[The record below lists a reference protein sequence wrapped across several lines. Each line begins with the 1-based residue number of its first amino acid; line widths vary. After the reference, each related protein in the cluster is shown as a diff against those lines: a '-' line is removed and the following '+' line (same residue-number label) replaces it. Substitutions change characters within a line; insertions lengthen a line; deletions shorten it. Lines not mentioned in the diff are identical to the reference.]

1 MKRTISILLVLAM
14 LLCLPLP
21 AGAEETRTTVTLA
34 ADKSQASPG
43 DTVLL
48 TITASEAIAD
58 LTAWQFNLT
67 YDATRFS
74 MGTPQVSPE
83 AWPSTVVGQPRG
95 EEEASV
101 AISALD
107 VGSAAISLN
116 AGKMVTIPFTV
127 RADAALGETCF
138 QLTCDTLAAYSLL
151 SEQRDRVT
159 IDSQRAALSI
169 VEGQKI
175 THYDGYGVTLT
186 AQDTVN
192 LEESLQVKAFIS
204 AKDDMVSTYNA
215 YDLTISYDTE
225 KLTCDSATPADTGAT
240 VISGDGSLTIRGYG
254 RDKAFSTP
262 AVTLTFTGKA
272 AGETEVQVTQAK
284 VDTSAN
290 APEKDVPLAKTLQ
303 SAKIT
308 LREAYQVTLGEGL
321 TAESSVAE
329 RGEDFTFSA
338 SDVSNY
344 NYETPVATIGETS
357 VAVSSKGDG
366 TYTIAGKDITG
377 PINVT
382 VTRTPKQY
390 DVTVE
395 GTGKDDVTAGQ
406 TATYNTDYAFTVSKK
421 EGFSYTVTAKA
432 GNTAV
437 TLTVGE
443 NGGYTIPGTAI
454 SGPITLTVE
463 KSAAGENQVD
473 VTKPDYVEGPDTAT
487 KGQDY
492 TFSVTTELGFTYGD
506 PTVTIDGKT
515 VTPTKQE
522 DGSYVIA
529 GSDITGPITI
539 ALTRQEAVTV
549 ALSQY
554 LTLENQQVMW
564 LVTVSGQVPQGSVAK
579 YDGSAMFWSEN
590 YQAYAWLVIS
600 AENEQALL
608 TQVGSEVAIAEGE
621 ATTLNASGD
630 VNKTGKTDINDAQL
644 AYDMYNKHYAG
655 FTAVE
660 MEKFLRADVS
670 HDKKLDTQD
679 AAAIVSA
686 IRGQ

>member
-21 AGAEETRTTVTLA
+21 AGAEETRTTVTVA
-34 ADKSQASPG
+34 ADKAQAAPG
-43 DTVLL
+43 DRVLL
-48 TITASEAIAD
+48 TIAASEAIAD

-95 EEEASV
+95 EGEASV

-116 AGKMVTIPFTV
+116 AGQMVTIPFTV
-127 RADAALGETCF
+127 RADAALGETRF
-138 QLTCDTLAAYSLL
+138 NLTCDTLAAYGLL

-159 IDSQRAALSI
+159 IDSRAAVLSI

-175 THYDGYGVTLT
+175 PHYDGYGVTLT

-192 LEESLQVKAFIS
+192 LGEDLQVKALVS
-204 AKDDMVSTYNA
+204 AKDDTVTTYNA
-215 YDLTISYDTE
+215 YELSISYDKD
-225 KLTCDSATPADTGAT
+225 KLTYKSATPADSGAT
-240 VISGDGSLTIRGYG
+240 VTSGEGTLTILGYG
-254 RDKAFSTP
+254 ADKAFTTP
-262 AVTLTFTGKA
+262 AVTLVFTGKA

-290 APEKDVPLAKTLQ
+290 APTNDVPSAKTLH

-321 TAESSVAE
+321 TADSGVAV

-338 SDVSNY
+338 SDVNNY
-344 NYETPVATIGETS
+344 DYETPVAKIGETP
-357 VAVSSKGDG
+357 VAVSPKGDG

-377 PINVT
+377 PISVT
-382 VTRTPKQY
+382 VARTPKAY
-390 DVTVE
+390 TVTVA
-395 GTGKDDVTAGQ
+395 GTGKDDVTAGK
-406 TATYNTDYAFTVSKK
+406 TATYNTDYTFTVTKQ
-421 EGFSYTVTAKA
+421 EGFTYTVTARA
-432 GNTAV
+432 GNSNV

-443 NGGYTIPGTAI
+443 DGAYTIPGTAI

-463 KSAAGENQVD
+463 KTPAGENVVN
-473 VTKPDYVEGPDTAT
+473 VTKPDYVDGADTAT

-492 TFSVTTELGFTYGD
+492 TFSVRTEPGFTYGE
-506 PTVTIDGKT
+506 PTVTIDGKP
-515 VTPTKQE
+515 VTATKGE
-522 DGSYVIA
+522 DGKYVIA
-529 GSDITGPITI
+529 GKDITGPITI
-539 ALTRQEAVTV
+539 TLPRQEAVTV

-554 LTLENQQVMW
+554 LTLQGQQVMW
-564 LVTVSGQVPQGSVAK
+564 LITVSGQVPQGSVAK
-579 YDGSAMFWSEN
+579 YAGNTMFWSEN
-590 YQAYAWLVIS
+590 YQAYVWLVIS
-600 AENEQALL
+600 AEGEQTLL
-608 TQVGSEVAIAEGE
+608 AQVGSKVAIAEGE
-621 ATTLNASGD
+621 ATGLDASGD
-630 VNKTGKTDINDAQL
+630 VNKTGRTDINDAQL
-644 AYDMYNKHYAG
+644 AYDMYNKHYG
-655 FTAVE
+655 DFTAVE

>member
-21 AGAEETRTTVTLA
+21 AGAEETRTTVTVA
-34 ADKSQASPG
+34 ADKTQAAPG
-43 DTVLL
+43 DRVTL
-48 TITASEAIAD
+48 TIAASEAIAD

-95 EEEASV
+95 EGEASV

-116 AGKMVTIPFTV
+116 AGQMVTIPFTV
-127 RADAALGETCF
+127 RADAALGQTRF
-138 QLTCDTLAAYSLL
+138 DLTCDTLAAYGLL

-159 IDSQRAALSI
+159 IDSQAAVLSI

-192 LEESLQVKAFIS
+192 LGEDLQVQALVS
-204 AKDDMVSTYNA
+204 AEDDTVTTYNA
-215 YDLTISYDTE
+215 YELRISYDNE
-225 KLTCDSATPADTGAT
+225 KLTYQSATPADSGAT
-240 VISGDGSLTIRGYG
+240 VTPGEGTLTILGYG
-254 RDKAFSTP
+254 ADKTFTTP
-262 AVTLTFTGKA
+262 AVTLVFTGKS

-290 APEKDVPLAKTLQ
+290 APTNDVPSAKTLG
-303 SAKIT
+303 SAQIT

-321 TAESSVAE
+321 TAESGVAVK
-329 RGEDFTFSA
+329 GEDFTFSA
-338 SDVSNY
+338 SDVNNY
-344 NYETPVATIGETS
+344 DYETPVAKIGENS

-377 PINVT
+377 PISVT
-382 VTRTPKQY
+382 VARTPKAY
-390 DVTVE
+390 SVTVD
-395 GTGKDDVTAGQ
+395 GTGKDDVTAGN
-406 TATYNTDYAFTVSKK
+406 TATYNTDYAFTVKQE
-421 EGFSYTVTAKA
+421 EGFTYTVTARA
-432 GNTAV
+432 GNSDV

-443 NGGYTIPGTAI
+443 NGAYTIPGTAI

-463 KSAAGENQVD
+463 KSVAGENVVN

-492 TFSVTTELGFTYGD
+492 TFSVRTEPGFTYGE
-506 PTVTIDGKT
+506 PTVTIDGKP
-515 VTPTKQE
+515 VTATKGE
-522 DGSYVIA
+522 DGKYVIA

-539 ALTRQEAVTV
+539 TLPRQEAVTV

-554 LTLENQQVMW
+554 LTLEEQRVMW

-579 YDGSAMFWSEN
+579 YEGDTMFWSEN
-590 YQAYAWLVIS
+590 YQAYVWLVIS
-600 AENEQALL
+600 AESEQTLL
-608 TQVGSEVAIAEGE
+608 AQVGSKVAIAEGQ
-621 ATTLNASGD
+621 ATTLDASGD

-644 AYDMYNKHYAG
+644 AYDMYNKHYG
-655 FTAVE
+655 NFTAVE